1 MTETPEL
8 APVAAEKPTSP
19 FDGPGIYF
27 GVSGDEYH
35 SAEGVSKTGLWT
47 IHTKTPAH
55 FMYGERKDS
64 NAFSM
69 GEAVHVAILEPNR
82 FELSF
87 TRGPADRRG
96 NKWKDAEAYAAST
109 GMICLTENDYD
120 DALLIRDASHAHPIV
135 QKITSGAMVETVGVA
150 IDEQTGVLVKC
161 KPDLYHPELALI
173 GDLKSSVDGSAD
185 AFAKSIINY
194 GYHFQEAMY
203 SDVWQA
209 AGGGEVA
216 GFIFIVVEKTA
227 PFLVSVFELEPR
239 VVAAGHD
246 AYRAALAK
254 YAECEKAD
262 KWPGY
267 SETVQRLDA
276 PEWFYRQQE
285 FN

>member
-8 APVAAEKPTSP
+8 APVATPRPALGTMPA
-19 FDGPGIYF
+19 GIQAI
-27 GVSGDEYH
+27 SNDEYH
-35 SAEGVSKTGLWT
+35 ASPGISKTGLWT

-69 GEAVHVAILEPNR
+69 GEAVHTAILEPHA
-82 FELSF
+82 FEARCM
-87 TRGPADRRG
+87 RGPADRRG
-96 NKWKDAEAYAAST
+96 NKWKDAEAHAEHV
-109 GMICLTENDYD
+109 GMTLLTEADYD
-120 DALLIRDASHAHPIV
+120 AALLIRDAAHAHPIV
-135 QKITSGAMVETVGVA
+135 QKITSGAMVETAGYAV
-150 IDEQTGVLVKC
+150 DEQTGVLVKC
-161 KPDLYHPELALI
+161 KPDLYHADLGII

-185 AFAKSIINY
+185 AFGKSIVNY

-203 SDVWQA
+203 SDVWQN
-209 AGGGEVA
+209 AGGGQVD

-227 PFLVSVFELEPR
+227 PFLVSVYELEPR
-239 VVAAGHD
+239 IVEKGYD
-246 AYRAALAK
+246 AYRAALLK

-267 SETVQRLDA
+267 PETVQRLDA

>member
-8 APVAAEKPTSP
+8 APVASPAAERPNYL
-19 FDGPGIYF
+19 PGIKL
-27 GVSGDEYH
+27 VSNDEYH
-35 SAEGVSKTGLWT
+35 ASPGVSKTGLWT

-69 GEAVHVAILEPNR
+69 GEAVHTAILEPHE
-82 FELSF
+82 FE
-87 TRGPADRRG
+87 TRCMRGPADRRG
-96 NKWKDAEAYAAST
+96 NKWKDAEAHAAHI
-109 GMICLTENDYD
+109 GMTLLTEADYD
-120 DALLIRDASHAHPIV
+120 AALLIRDAAHAHPIV
-135 QKITSGAMVETVGVA
+135 QKITSGAMVETAGYA

-161 KPDLYHPELALI
+161 KPDLYHPGLALI

-239 VVAAGHD
+239 VVTAGHD
-246 AYRAALAK
+246 AYRAALNK
-254 YAECEKAD
+254 YADCEHGD
-262 KWPGY
+262 VWPGY
-267 SETVQRLDA
+267 PETVQRLDA